1 MELNSDWGYDMAV
14 EINQMMIRGLKG
26 APISCLMAMLLVRRV
41 MNMAELVRVTGYSD
55 KSVNDA
61 LLILVDFGLATR
73 NGRYGWQLADGV
85 AQLPL
90 TTLGDDEPAAEP
102 AIVPAEQAAIEVSP
116 VEEFS
121 TSDENSPVTEKDTES
136 FRIPPLVVSSSLTRL
151 DLDQD
156 PLLDSRADTEKLR
169 VNQAFAA
176 LERAGVM
183 EPKRSRLAAMPHVT
197 AELVRYHVQTADNI
211 RLAIWRIEH
220 GWKIKSGWVDRDAPE
235 ALSCRPHEPEP
246 SPASPPAPAVPED
259 AQNAWEQA
267 LVAIRPSMRAV
278 DFDTWV
284 DPLRLVHAEG
294 AKWVVRACN
303 FYARDWVREHVL
315 DTLQAVLAP
324 HVGMAIVLTVE

>member
-1 MELNSDWGYDMAV
+1 MAV

-85 AQLPL
+85 VQLPL
-90 TTLGDDEPAAEP
+90 TVLGDDESQPESP
-102 AIVPAEQAAIEVSP
+102 VVPAEQAAIEVSP
-116 VEEFS
+116 VEEVS
-121 TSDENSPVTEKDTES
+121 TNDEIASVTEKDTES
-136 FRIPPLVVSSSLTRL
+136 FRIPPLVVSSSLTSL
-151 DLDQD
+151 KLDQD
-156 PLLDSRADTEKLR
+156 PLLDSRADTENLR

-197 AELVRYHVQTADNI
+197 AQLVRYHVQTADNI

-220 GWKIKSGWVDRDAPE
+220 GWKIKSGWVDHDAPVD
-235 ALSCRPHEPEP
+235 LNRRSPDPEPETAP
-246 SPASPPAPAVPED
+246 ESPAPVADE
-259 AQNAWEQA
+259 AQDAWEKA
-267 LVAIRPSMRAV
+267 LDTVRPTMRAV

-284 DPLRLVHAEG
+284 EPLRLIRAEG
-294 AKWVVRACN
+294 SKWVIKACN
-303 FYARDWVREHVL
+303 FYARDWVRTNAQ
-315 DTLQAVLAP
+315 DKLQAALAP
-324 HVGMAIVLTVE
+324 QAGVAIVLAIE

>member
-1 MELNSDWGYDMAV
+1 MAV

-26 APISCLMAMLLVRRV
+26 APISCLMAMLVVRRV
-41 MNMAELVRVTGYSD
+41 MNMAEMVRVTGYSD

-61 LLILVDFGLATR
+61 LLLLVDFGLATR

-90 TTLGDDEPAAEP
+90 AVLGAGDDTPAPAETHAEP
-102 AIVPAEQAAIEVSP
+102 APIDNQTPEGVIEVQAVS
-116 VEEFS
+116 EEPGKEVS
-121 TSDENSPVTEKDTES
+121 TDRDTES
-136 FRIPPLVVSSSLTRL
+136 FRIPPLVVSRSLTSL
-151 DLDQD
+151 ELDQD
-156 PLLDSRADTEKLR
+156 PLLDSRADTENLR
-169 VNQAFAA
+169 VNSVFAA

-211 RLAIWRIEH
+211 RLAIYRIEH
-220 GWKIKSGWVDRDAPE
+220 GWKIKSGWVDRDAPVD
-235 ALSCRPHEPEP
+235 LDRRPHEPEP
-246 SPASPPAPAVPED
+246 SPASPAAPEVPEY

-267 LVAIRPSMRAV
+267 LVAVRPSMRAV

-315 DTLQAVLAP
+315 DTLQAALAP
-324 HVGMAIVLTVE
+324 QVGMAIVLTVE